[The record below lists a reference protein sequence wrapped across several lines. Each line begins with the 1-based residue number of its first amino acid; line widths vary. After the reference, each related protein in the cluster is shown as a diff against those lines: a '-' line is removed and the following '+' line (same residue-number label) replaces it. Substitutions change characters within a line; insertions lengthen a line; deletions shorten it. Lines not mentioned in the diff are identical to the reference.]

1 MEFDPIGAIQR
12 TIATAPFAA
21 IAAVILGGP
30 TLLYFMARTAFFSRS
45 DRRAPSS
52 GRMLWACPQCSSVNE
67 SIHDRCYTC
76 HFEPQPEDDITIID
90 PDTGRPLTPVVK
102 PWTVRTAQAA
112 APRTMADRPAV
123 AVGPGRTAM
132 ASTRAPIAAPP
143 ATPTPSP
150 TPVMAGTPVGTAP
163 TSPSS
168 ETGVLHR
175 VGVRRPFDPP
185 SRR

>member
-1 MEFDPIGAIQR
+1 MDIDPIGAIQHA
-12 TIATAPFAA
+12 ISTAPFAA

-30 TLLYFMARTAFFSRS
+30 TLLYLMARTAFSPRG
-45 DRRAPSS
+45 DKRAPSS

-76 HFEPQPEDDITIID
+76 HFEPQAEDDVTIID

-112 APRTMADRPAV
+112 APRPEARRPAV
-123 AVGPGRTAM
+123 AVGPGRGAPANRPVEV
-132 ASTRAPIAAPP
+132 ASPPTPAAP
-143 ATPTPSP
+143 A
-150 TPVMAGTPVGTAP
+150 PVMAGTPVGAAP

-168 ETGVLHR
+168 DAGVLHR